1 MITKIQKDKHAICT
15 ILNTLFTITSSMF
28 EATLFKIFLQCKSS
42 KNSAFLAASRRRG
55 SSSLMRW
62 VITV

>member
-1 MITKIQKDKHAICT
+1 MIIKIQKEKNTIHT
-15 ILNTLFTITSSMF
+15 ILNTLFTITISMF
-28 EATLFKIFLQCKSS
+28 EATLFKVFLQCKSS